1 MSEYRR
7 FENETEEEYGWR
19 LYSYLKNG
27 EMTWDTLADFMN
39 QECRESEDEYR
50 SSCAYRKPLQSAERY
65 YNAVF
70 SKMNGGCDNVSTRI
84 LCVSD
89 CHVPYQLSINKLEKY
104 KGKVDILHLNGDIGD
119 CQAISTFPKVYRK
132 SPMEEII
139 ETRQYI
145 IDMIDYIKPKKVILN
160 FGNHDLRFQSYLAK
174 NLDTDIL
181 ELMPQT
187 ALELICVDGFKHYNK
202 REKTKVEYKPLVEVF
217 DDVEV
222 EYTGN
227 WFNQIGDCIFA
238 HPKAFSTG
246 ILKTAE
252 KAMLWFR
259 NEGYNFKTLVL
270 AHTHRSGMYC
280 VGNTTIYEQGAFC
293 DTKANNYSDGQLY
306 NSQKEG
312 FIYLC
317 QDKEGNTIKDKTK
330 LVVLN

>member
-1 MSEYRR
+1 
-7 FENETEEEYGWR
+7 
-19 LYSYLKNG
+19 
-27 EMTWDTLADFMN
+27 MTWDTLADFMN